1 MALGGEFAGRTV
13 LVTGGAHG
21 IGWAATLRF
30 LSEGARVAVWAL
42 HPESAEEVRSRTRG
56 AVWAEAVDVA
66 DRQAVEAGYQ
76 RLKQV
81 LGPVEILVNNAGYT
95 LTSRFL
101 EESYEYWE
109 RVVAVNLWGVIHCC
123 RVALPDMVASGG
135 GAVVNVVSDAGRVG
149 MAGEAVYAASK
160 GGVIALSRSL
170 AQELARHQIRVNC
183 VSPGP
188 TRTRILEANSQDPE
202 AEHLIAKMVQ
212 RIPLRRIAEP
222 EEVAEAIAF
231 LASPRSSH
239 VTGQVLSV
247 SGGLTML

>member
-1 MALGGEFAGRTV
+1 MALGGEFAGRRV

-30 LSEGARVAVWAL
+30 LSEGASVAVWAL
-42 HPESAEEVRSRTRG
+42 HPESVEEVRSRTRG

-76 RLKQV
+76 RLKQA
-81 LGPVEILVNNAGYT
+81 LGPIEILVNNAGYT

-109 RVVAVNLWGVIHCC
+109 RVVAVNLWGVLHCC
-123 RVALPDMVASGG
+123 RAALPDMVASGG

-188 TRTRILEANSQDPE
+188 TRTRILEANSAEPE
-202 AEHLIAKMVQ
+202 AERLIAKMVQ

-239 VTGQVLSV
+239 ITGQVLSV